1 MAAPI
6 FHALQD
12 SALAHLV
19 SKSHYLVGAGLQVA
33 HIAGLILLLAA
44 VLLIDLR
51 LLGLGLKRQT
61 LAQVATAA
69 TGLLWA
75 GLGLAVLS
83 GLPMFVSA
91 AVKYADNP
99 AYGIKLVLLVAAVSL
114 QLLIQRRLLGDGEPA
129 PLARV
134 AAVSSLLV
142 WFGVAAAG
150 RAIGFI

>member
-12 SALAHLV
+12 SALAHLI
-19 SKSHYLVGAGLQVA
+19 SKSHYLVGAGLQVV

-51 LLGLGLKRQT
+51 LLGQGLQRQT
-61 LAQVATAA
+61 PQQVSRAA
-69 TGLLWA
+69 A
-75 GLGLAVLS
+75 GLIWIGLALALSSGVL
-83 GLPMFVSA
+83 MFVSA

-99 AYGIKLVLLVAAVSL
+99 AFAVKLLLLAAVL
-114 QLLIQRRLLGDGEPA
+114 PPQLWIQRRLGAGSKPPPFPRA
-129 PLARV
+129 V
-134 AAVSSLLV
+134 AASALLV
-142 WFGVAAAG
+142 WFSVAVAG